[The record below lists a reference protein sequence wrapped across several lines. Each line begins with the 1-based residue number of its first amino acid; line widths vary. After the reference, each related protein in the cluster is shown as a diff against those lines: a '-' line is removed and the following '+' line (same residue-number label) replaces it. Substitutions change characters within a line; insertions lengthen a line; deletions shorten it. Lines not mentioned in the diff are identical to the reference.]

1 MKLKDR
7 LLCANHVLYER
18 GFVMCNYYKVEEQR
32 MTEKKDEDVI
42 YIINCPKEVEK
53 RR

>member
-1 MKLKDR
+1 MKLSKC
-7 LLCANHVLYER
+7 LSCEKHVLYER
-18 GFVMCNYYKVEEQR
+18 GYVICNFYKVEEQR

-42 YIINCPKEVEK
+42 YIVNCPKEVEK